1 LVAAEPEVAPDRG
14 EVGAAVREK
23 LLRWAFFGVVFAVL
37 PIIFNAV
44 SAVSRNQNIS
54 LYVLLSHGELL
65 LVSAGISAASG
76 GELFGS
82 EEPTFRQTRLFL
94 VGMSFLIVCG
104 ASLWFADIAPANR
117 ANEILN
123 RGFVAIGQL
132 AVFGCSTV
140 TGGCSIILSGLKQ

>member
-1 LVAAEPEVAPDRG
+1 LVAAQPEAVSDRG

-23 LLRWAFFGVVFAVL
+23 LLRWAFFGLVFAVL

-44 SAVSRNQNIS
+44 SAVTRNQDIS

-65 LVSAGISAASG
+65 LVSAGIAAASG

-82 EEPTFRQTRLFL
+82 EESRFRQTRLFL
-94 VGMSFLIVCG
+94 VGMSFLIVCA
-104 ASLWFADIAPANR
+104 ASLWFADIAAANR

-132 AVFGCSTV
+132 AVFGSSAV
-140 TGGCSIILSGLKQ
+140 TGGCSIIVSGLKQ